1 MSHVPNTKCAETGS
15 QILSTNNTSTRGNGK
30 RLTDCPKVYAETIT
44 VHYGLRFVGIYPAA
58 TTSNMR
64 VKSMFLLSVFFLPRP
79 NQTLQLGLDLSF
91 TI

>member
-44 VHYGLRFVGIYPAA
+44 ENGPRFVGIYPAA
-58 TTSNMR
+58 TTSNVR
-64 VKSMFLLSVFFLPRP
+64 VKSMFLLSGFFLPRP